1 MCTMEEL
8 GDDVA
13 RILDHLA
20 IRQVLAVIG
29 VSQGGAAAL
38 AFAMRYLSRTQKVV
52 ACDTQATPPA
62 ALIDFFEQQIEL
74 ARNEGMGA
82 LAKQTVGLWFP
93 VGSPDHPGSPGGAS
107 DFAVKMIEK
116 TSFNGFVSGVRALET
131 YDLLK
136 PSPNPPQLDSVSTLF
151 EMKTPTLLLAGS
163 LDVPLP
169 DGLKK
174 LANDWNNAGGA
185 VKYEEIPEC
194 GHLPMLDGAEKWVA
208 SIVQFLT

>member
-1 MCTMEEL
+1 MEEL

-13 RILDHLA
+13 QILDYLG
-20 IRQVLAVIG
+20 IQEVLAAIG

-38 AFAMRYLSRTQKVV
+38 AFAMRHLSRTKKVV

-62 ALIDFFEQQIEL
+62 ALIEFFEQQIEL
-74 ARNEGMGA
+74 ARTEGMGA
-82 LAKQTVGLWFP
+82 LARQTVSLWFP
-93 VGSPDHPGSPGGAS
+93 VGSPDHPGSAGGAS
-107 DFAVKMIEK
+107 GFAVKMVEN
-116 TSFNGFVSGVRALET
+116 TPFEGFVSGVRALET

-136 PSPNPPQLDSVSTLF
+136 PSPNPPHSDFVSTLF

-169 DGLKK
+169 DGLQK
-174 LANDWNNAGGA
+174 LAKGWNNAGGTVA
-185 VKYEEIPEC
+185 YEEVPGC

-208 SIVQFLT
+208 IIATFLK

>member
-1 MCTMEEL
+1 MEEL

-13 RILDHLA
+13 QILDHLA

-38 AFAMRYLSRTQKVV
+38 AFAMRHLSRTQKVV

-74 ARNEGMGA
+74 ARTEGMGG
-82 LAKQTVGLWFP
+82 LAKQTVSLWFP
-93 VGSPDHPGSPGGAS
+93 VGSPDHPGEPGGAS
-107 DFAVKMIEK
+107 NFAVKMIES
-116 TSFNGFVSGVRALET
+116 TPFDGFVSGVRALET

-136 PSPNPPQLDSVSTLF
+136 PSPNPPQSDFVSTLF

-169 DGLKK
+169 DRLEK
-174 LANDWNNAGGA
+174 LANDWNGAGGI

-208 SIVQFLT
+208 SVAMFLT